1 MNAAEETSRAGD
13 PAAGAP
19 DADGAVA
26 VPGPFEHWRLELD
39 RESILHLDC
48 DRAGESTN
56 ALSEAVLGELD
67 RVLEWAERAPLAG
80 LVLGSAKPASFV
92 VGADVHE
99 FDAYEDAEAVS
110 AKIREGHR
118 VLARLENLHC
128 PTVAA
133 VHGYCLGGGLELA
146 LACDWIVAKDVD
158 ATRFGFPEVRLGIFP
173 GLGGTV
179 RVTERLGGAK
189 GLELALTGRMVRAR
203 AAKGMGLVDELV
215 GEFASL
221 RWAARRA
228 ALKKRRSKGPG
239 RAASLTNSGA
249 ARAALGRVMAR
260 KTAEKADPRH
270 YPAPFEMIDLW
281 VEHRDNRRRMFEGEA
296 VRVGELMVGDTARN
310 LRRLFFLTER
320 LKRLGKGSG
329 FVARRVH
336 VVGAGTMGG
345 DIAAW
350 CALRGLEVTLQD
362 TSDERIRPALARA
375 KRLFS
380 KKLKG
385 KPAVRAAESR
395 LIADAAGEGAARA
408 DVVIEA
414 IFEDA
419 DAKRALFAEL
429 EPVLRDGAILATNTS
444 AIPLA
449 ELAKDLADP
458 SRLVGLHFF
467 NPVAKMPLVE
477 VVRGEST
484 DERWVEAACA
494 FANAID
500 RFPLPVKGTPGFLVN
515 RVLAPYLMQAL
526 TLLLEGIDKDTIDAA
541 AIRWGMP
548 MGPIELADTVGL
560 DVCRHV
566 AETLVDPDEDVEAQ
580 ARLLDEKI
588 AAGELGKKSAKGF
601 YAWDGDDSDRRPV
614 DVDNP
619 YGERLA
625 ERLIRPL
632 LDACAEAS
640 RDGVVEDDDLLDAG
654 VVFGTG
660 FAPFRGGPMQTLRDR
675 ERKTSGDRA

>member
-1 MNAAEETSRAGD
+1 MSETV
-13 PAAGAP
+13 AP
-19 DADGAVA
+19 PTA
-26 VPGPFEHWRLELD
+26 PGPREHWRVELD
-39 RESILHLDC
+39 AESILRIDL

-56 ALSEAVLGELD
+56 SLSEAVFGELD
-67 RVLEWAERAPLAG
+67 DILAWAERAPIAG
-80 LVLGSAKPASFV
+80 LVVGSAKRASFV
-92 VGADVHE
+92 VGADVRE
-99 FDAYEDAEAVS
+99 FDGFEDARAVS
-110 AKIREGHR
+110 DKIREGHR

-133 VHGYCLGGGLELA
+133 VHGFCLGGGLELA

-179 RVTERLGGAK
+179 RITERLGGAK

-203 AAKGMGLVDELV
+203 AAKGMGLVDELC

-228 ALKKRRSKGPG
+228 VLKRRKFRGPG
-239 RAASLTNSGA
+239 RAAALTNARA
-249 ARAALGRVMAR
+249 ARGALGRVMA
-260 KTAEKADPRH
+260 KKAAAKADPEH

-296 VRVGELMVGDTARN
+296 ARVGELMVGDTARN

-320 LKRLGKGSG
+320 MKKLGRASG

-336 VVGAGTMGG
+336 VVGAGVMGG

-362 TSDERIRPALARA
+362 TSDERIAPALKRA
-375 KRLFS
+375 KKLFS
-380 KKLKG
+380 RKLKG
-385 KPAVRAAESR
+385 KPAVSAAASR
-395 LIADAAGEGAARA
+395 LIADGAGEGAARA

-414 IFEDA
+414 IFEDG
-419 DAKRALFAEL
+419 DAKRALYAEL
-429 EPVLRDGAILATNTS
+429 EPKLRDGAILATNTS
-444 AIPLA
+444 AIPLS
-449 ELAKDLADP
+449 ELSRELADP
-458 SRLVGLHFF
+458 TRLVGLHFF

-484 DERWVEAACA
+484 DERRVEAACA

-500 RFPLPVKGTPGFLVN
+500 RFPLPVLGTPGFLVN
-515 RVLAPYLMQAL
+515 RVLAPYLMQAF
-526 TLLLEGIDKDTIDAA
+526 TLLLEGIEKDTIDAA

-548 MGPIELADTVGL
+548 MGPVELADVVGL

-566 AETLVDPDEDVEAQ
+566 AETLVPADEDVSAQ
-580 ARLLDEKI
+580 AKLLDERI
-588 AAGELGKKSAKGF
+588 ARGELGKKSAKGF

-619 YGERLA
+619 YGEKLA

-632 LDACAEAS
+632 LDACAAAS
-640 RDGVVEDDDLLDAG
+640 ADGVVEDDDLLDAG

-660 FAPFRGGPMQTLRDR
+660 FAPFRGGPMRTLRDR
-675 ERKTSGDRA
+675 AGETA

>member
-1 MNAAEETSRAGD
+1 MSETS
-13 PAAGAP
+13 AP
-19 DADGAVA
+19 ST
-26 VPGPFEHWRLELD
+26 VPGPCEHWRVELD
-39 RESILHLDC
+39 AESILRIDL

-56 ALSEAVLGELD
+56 SLSEAVFGELD
-67 RVLEWAERAPLAG
+67 DILAWAERAPIVG
-80 LVLGSAKPASFV
+80 LVVGSAKRASFI
-92 VGADVHE
+92 VGADVRE
-99 FDAYEDAEAVS
+99 FDGFEDAEAVTD
-110 AKIREGHR
+110 KIREGHR

-133 VHGYCLGGGLELA
+133 VHGFCLGGGLELA

-203 AAKGMGLVDELV
+203 AAKGMGLVDELC

-228 ALKKRRSKGPG
+228 VLKRRKSRGPG
-239 RAASLTNSGA
+239 RTAALTNARA
-249 ARAALGRVMAR
+249 ARGALGRVMAR
-260 KTAEKADPRH
+260 KAAAKADPEH

-296 VRVGELMVGDTARN
+296 ARVGELMVGDTARN

-320 LKRLGKGSG
+320 MKKLGKASG

-336 VVGAGTMGG
+336 VVGAGVMGG

-362 TSDERIRPALARA
+362 TSDERIAPALKRA
-375 KRLFS
+375 KKLFGR
-380 KKLKG
+380 KLKG
-385 KPAVRAAESR
+385 RPAVDAAASR
-395 LIADAAGEGAARA
+395 LIADGAGEGAARA

-414 IFEDA
+414 IFEDG
-419 DAKRALFAEL
+419 DAKRALYRAL
-429 EPVLRDGAILATNTS
+429 EPKLRDHAILATNTS
-444 AIPLA
+444 AIPLS
-449 ELAKDLADP
+449 ELSRELADP

-500 RFPLPVKGTPGFLVN
+500 RFPLPVLGTPGFLVN
-515 RVLAPYLMQAL
+515 RVLAPYLMQAF
-526 TLLLEGIDKDTIDAA
+526 TLLLEGIEKDTIDAA

-548 MGPIELADTVGL
+548 MGPVELADVVGL

-566 AETLVDPDEDVEAQ
+566 AETLVPEDEDVSAQ
-580 ARLLDEKI
+580 AKLLDERI
-588 AAGELGKKSAKGF
+588 RRGELGKKSAKGF

-619 YGERLA
+619 YGEKLA

-632 LDACAEAS
+632 LDACAAAS
-640 RDGVVEDDDLLDAG
+640 ADGVVEDDDLLDAG

-675 ERKTSGDRA
+675 EGSERAGESA